1 MSSARRVSTRA
12 LAAVVLCASLT
23 TASSISG
30 ASISFATRSDDT
42 AAEQAAAEI
51 EAARQRADDASQAM
65 FDAESKLDELTL
77 EEEATAAEVAALEAK
92 ASQLATDVEE
102 LAVRRFISGSQ
113 GIPLLSGLDGPTQQA
128 QANVLLAIVTESSQ
142 STLDEYD
149 ALADELATKR
159 KKLQKAKER
168 TGQAIA
174 DYQALK
180 EKAEAEVKRL
190 QEVEAKRLKDE
201 KVRQI
206 LEAKRRAA
214 QANTGGRRSGSS
226 GFLDNGIYFDGSIL
240 CPFVG
245 SAGFG
250 DTWGAPRSGGRRH
263 EGVDILTATGT
274 PLVAVV
280 SGRASFSIT
289 SLGGNS
295 VTLYGDNGNT
305 YFYAHLSAWEG
316 QSRQVQQGDVVGY
329 VGDTGNATGTPH
341 LHFEIRPNRG
351 RPVNPYP
358 SVRAAC

>member
-1 MSSARRVSTRA
+1 MIGATLTV
-12 LAAVVLCASLT
+12 ASVIGGE
-23 TASSISG
+23 SIG
-30 ASISFATRSDDT
+30 FATLTGDT

-51 EAARQRADDASQAM
+51 EAARQRADAASKAM
-65 FDAESKLDELTL
+65 FDAESKLDALTL
-77 EEEATAAEVAALEAK
+77 EEEATAAEVAELEAK
-92 ASQLATDVEE
+92 AGQLATDVEE
-102 LAVRRFISGSQ
+102 LAVRRFISGGQ

-128 QANVLLAIVTESSQ
+128 QANVLLSIVTESSQ

-149 ALADELATKR
+149 ALADELASKR
-159 KKLQKAKER
+159 KKLQKAKDR
-168 TGQAIA
+168 TSQAIT

-214 QANTGGRRSGSS
+214 QANTGGRRAGSA
-226 GFLDNGIYFDGSIL
+226 GFLDNGSYFDGSIL
-240 CPFVG
+240 CPFTG

-263 EGVDILTATGT
+263 EGVDILMSTGT
-274 PLVAVV
+274 PLVAVT

-295 VTLYGDNGNT
+295 ITLYGDNGNT
-305 YFYAHLSAWEG
+305 YFYAHLSSWEG
-316 QSRQVQQGDVVGY
+316 QSRQVQQGDVIGY
-329 VGDTGNATGTPH
+329 VGDTGNASGTPH

-351 RPVNPYP
+351 RAVNPYP

>member
-1 MSSARRVSTRA
+1 MSLARRVRSRARSTV
-12 LAAVVLCASLT
+12 AAVAVLVVVSLMSP
-23 TASSISG
+23 SSVSW
-30 ASISFATRSDDT
+30 ATRTGDT

-51 EAARQRADDASQAM
+51 EAARQRADAASAAM
-65 FDAESKLDELTL
+65 FEAESKLDQLNL

-92 ASQLATDVEE
+92 ASQLSTDVEE

-149 ALADELATKR
+149 ALADELASKR

-168 TGQAIA
+168 TAQAIT

-190 QEVEAKRLKDE
+190 QEIEAKRLKDE

-226 GFLDNGIYFDGSIL
+226 GFLDNGIYFDASIL

-274 PLVAVV
+274 QLVAVV

-305 YFYAHLSAWEG
+305 YFYAHLSDWEG
-316 QSRQVQQGDVVGY
+316 QSRQVQQGDVIGY
-329 VGDTGNATGTPH
+329 VGDTGNARGTPH

-351 RPVNPYP
+351 RAVNPYP